1 MQCRQ
6 ARVNTRHHLPVIGW
20 RLAGNAFI
28 GRNPFSGAYIG
39 PNRKVVSHAKTA
51 KILWLVLGFSTLR
64 VFRSRFEINDLGS
77 KKELKCTYSMQVK
90 TPLRPDWRLPPYST
104 GRLNFTYLKVI
115 ASIST
120 G

>member
-6 ARVNTRHHLPVIGW
+6 AHVNTRRHLPVIGW

-28 GRNPFSGAYIG
+28 GWNPFSGACIG
-39 PNRKVVSHAKTA
+39 TNRRVVSNAKTA

-77 KKELKCTYSMQVK
+77 KKELKCIYSMHVK
-90 TPLRPDWRLPPYST
+90 TPLRPDCRLPPYST
-104 GRLNFTYLKVI
+104 GRLNSHTG
-115 ASIST
+115 SINT
-120 G
+120 V